1 MKKSLFT
8 IIAALLLSVAA
19 IAQVQGVG
27 TVPGQTFAQQ
37 LNPAA
42 ATTAQAGNVTNPA
55 SNFIINISPGPIVCS
70 ASGVTDWVNQSQMTL
85 QASTTYLLVYNCFN
99 GSVYTKTAV
108 TGPGSSGT
116 SVGVPTSLLFAD
128 PQKGEISIATI
139 VCGTTNCGNSANGSI
154 TDNRVA
160 GSFPVVA
167 DYVYDAL
174 PNCFEAASAN
184 AGSGDGTF
192 VLNGSSPGMVALKGI
207 LSASGAATN
216 LFTCNINIPTHVT
229 SGHGVVQVLDITWLV
244 STVTTQP
251 TSITTVTFKS
261 NTAPAAAGTETASSA
276 TMVDLTGGGTTLLPT
291 STQFAALSPST
302 AGQLFSIKETFTAN
316 PSLNTDIT
324 QNSASIGFAQSAAS
338 AQTVLLSG
346 VKVHYAFIPN

>member
-1 MKKSLFT
+1 MKLKTLVVSLVLALC
-8 IIAALLLSVAA
+8 AATAFG
-19 IAQVQGVG
+19 QGVA
-27 TVPGQTFAQQ
+27 TVPGQIFGQQ
-37 LNPAA
+37 LNAA
-42 ATTAQAGNVTNPA
+42 GSTTSQAGSVTNPS
-55 SNFIINISPGPIVCS
+55 SNFVINVSPGPLVCPN
-70 ASGVTDWVNQSQMTL
+70 SGVTDWVNQTQMTL
-85 QASTTYLLVYNCFN
+85 NASTTYLLVYNCPLAQLY
-99 GSVYTKTAV
+99 VKTGV
-108 TGPGSSGT
+108 TGPGVSGT
-116 SVGVPTSLLFAD
+116 SVGVPTTLLFAD
-128 PQKGEISIATI
+128 SQRGEVSIATI
-139 VCGTTNCGNSANGSI
+139 VCGTTNCGNTSNGSI

-160 GSFPVVA
+160 GIFPVVA

-207 LSASGAATN
+207 LSASGAGTN
-216 LFTCNINIPTHVT
+216 LFTCNINIPTHTT
-229 SGHGVVQVLDITWLV
+229 SGHGVVQVLDITWIV

-251 TSITTVTFKS
+251 TSITTVAFKS
-261 NTAPAAAGTETASSA
+261 NTAPAAASSETASSA

-291 STQFAALSPST
+291 SSQFAALSPST

-316 PSLNTDIT
+316 PALNADIT
-324 QNSASIGFAQSAAS
+324 QNTASIGFAQSAAS